1 MRGFCDDWSSEAR
14 RFIWFRARR
23 ETRTLEDAKPE
34 IVDRNRKPDEV
45 AVAGKVAEIPGH
57 VVDVKREKQ
66 NTRLHCE
73 SACNVFEKSRK
84 QDNELTETG
93 CSNCPT
99 DVRMFSL
106 MVNPF
111 LRPFFPHVK
120 FETST
125 LHTVFSQISNKHII
139 Y

>member
-1 MRGFCDDWSSEAR
+1 M
-14 RFIWFRARR
+14 
-23 ETRTLEDAKPE
+23 EDAKPE

-57 VVDVKREKQ
+57 VVGVKQEKQ

-84 QDNELTETG
+84 QDNELTETT
-93 CSNCPT
+93 CSNCPM

-106 MVNPF
+106 MANRF
-111 LRPFFPHVK
+111 LRPSFPRVK
-120 FETST
+120 FETFT
-125 LHTVFSQISNKHII
+125 LRTDFVQISNKHII

>member
-1 MRGFCDDWSSEAR
+1 M
-14 RFIWFRARR
+14 
-23 ETRTLEDAKPE
+23 EDAKPE

-45 AVAGKVAEIPGH
+45 AVAGKVAEIPSH
-57 VVDVKREKQ
+57 VVKREEQ
-66 NTRLHCE
+66 NTRFHCE
-73 SACNVFEKSRK
+73 FACNVFEKSRK

-106 MVNPF
+106 MANPF
-111 LRPFFPHVK
+111 LRPSFPCVK
-120 FETST
+120 FETFT
-125 LHTVFSQISNKHII
+125 LRIVFSQISNKHII